1 MSTNQEIS
9 DSDIF
14 LEPSVIVMKYSFKLS
29 NGDPLYEK
37 SPKNSRRDVES
48 GERWRSVGWS
58 WTSPVEIEHFIGVFQ
73 FYNGYSLRLIQSL
86 KKEGRTFWFKL
97 ILILCLREQKHNKPN
112 R

>member
-14 LEPSVIVMKYSFKLS
+14 LELTVIVMKYSFKLN
-29 NGDPLYEK
+29 NGDPLCEK

-48 GERWRSVGWS
+48 GCRWVGWS
-58 WTSPVEIEHFIGVFQ
+58 WTSPGEIEHFIGVFQ
-73 FYNGYSLRLIQSL
+73 FHTGYSLMRIQAL
-86 KKEGRTFWFKL
+86 KKAANTFWFKL